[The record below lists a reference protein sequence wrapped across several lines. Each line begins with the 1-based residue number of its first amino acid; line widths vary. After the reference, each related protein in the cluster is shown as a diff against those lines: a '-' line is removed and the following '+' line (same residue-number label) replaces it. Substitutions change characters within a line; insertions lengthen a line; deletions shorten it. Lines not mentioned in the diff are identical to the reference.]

1 MGFIDQELV
10 SNKQILSFRN
20 LGEMGGEILLLS
32 VTRGM
37 ASREQKKAC
46 YQQYLSESYDRDPLL
61 NKKYFNKN
69 NNFELWCENELIGL
83 CHNTASVQDWTRFAR
98 FEDEAPEEKDK
109 ETLFLTCSLDA
120 VFILKKFRGKKI
132 GQLFACD
139 IREIQLMNLLGLLAH
154 KRLNAIKHIEAVYF
168 CDYDTKGGESF
179 HMVLCEDFTGT
190 YIEKIIQRLG
200 YNYDGN
206 ISADYGTLKCVPDS
220 FFTL

>member
-1 MGFIDQELV
+1 ME
-10 SNKQILSFRN
+10 
-20 LGEMGGEILLLS
+20 GETLLLS

-37 ASREQKKAC
+37 APREQKKAC
-46 YQQYLSESYDRDPLL
+46 YQQYLAESDDRDPLL

-83 CHNTASVQDWTRFAR
+83 CHNTASIQDWTRFSR
-98 FEDEAPEEKDK
+98 FNDEAPEEKDK

-139 IREIQLMNLLGLLAH
+139 IRNIQLMNLFGLLAH

-179 HMVLCEDFTGT
+179 HMVLCEDFDGPNIKRIVT
-190 YIEKIIQRLG
+190 RLG
-200 YNYDGN
+200 FNYNGY
-206 ISADYGTLKCVPDS
+206 ISADYCAVACVTDDFLTS
-220 FFTL
+220 